1 MKYKIKQAWKSIKIY
16 TSLPHIWVFGII
28 LILSI
33 IACICSVIYMKTN
46 TFLSSIFANIFAGF
60 SKKRAVSND
69 ALVYITPF
77 QDCTASL
84 SSNG

>member
-46 TFLSSIFANIFAGF
+46 TFLSSIFANIFIIFFEVVFLASSVLTSCGF
-60 SKKRAVSND
+60 S
-69 ALVYITPF
+69 LLLFMQI
-77 QDCTASL
+77 
-84 SSNG
+84 

>member
-46 TFLSSIFANIFAGF
+46 TFLSSIFANIFIIFFEVVFLASGVLTSYSF
-60 SKKRAVSND
+60 SP
-69 ALVYITPF
+69 LLFMQI
-77 QDCTASL
+77 
-84 SSNG
+84 